1 MKGTFLKMI
10 NKINILNLI
19 KEHLS
24 TFYLK
29 DKTKKDNKRRDGKA
43 LFLFF
48 IVPLFVS
55 IIIVFLFGNMND
67 SLSNSL
73 LTCLSILSPLM
84 FGFFPFIYDLIDNDN
99 INPKSKFLIQ
109 EFKANVLFTM
119 ILSFS
124 ALACILI
131 WTLVNNNLDFLL
143 YLKKDIVNNL
153 STGILLFLSGVIY
166 YLLLCLG
173 FHILMIIQRFN
184 FLINQYN
191 KFKINNP

>member
-1 MKGTFLKMI
+1 MRGTFLKMI

-131 WTLVNNNLDFLL
+131 WTLVNNNLVFLL

-153 STGILLFLSGVIY
+153 STGIL
-166 YLLLCLG
+166 
-173 FHILMIIQRFN
+173 
-184 FLINQYN
+184 
-191 KFKINNP
+191 